1 MNRLDRFLAG
11 LLWLLGVLFIAGIT
25 HIAAIFALPGLEG
38 KDAFGRL
45 SALAQPAR
53 LTLLPPP
60 RPGAEIMPFADPAV
74 AQGVCLFDLSQGAL
88 RLQGKL
94 EGDRLLTL
102 SFRTPAG
109 EVFYSM
115 TDRAA
120 QHGRIDV
127 LLLSPAQLEALE
139 AEADDDEDPP
149 QELRL
154 VAPTR
159 RGIIF
164 VNSLA
169 ALPSERSAAEER
181 IKAISCD
188 VEQTPQE

>member
-1 MNRLDRFLAG
+1 MSRLDRFFAV
-11 LLWLLGVLFIAGIT
+11 LLWVLGVLFVAGIV
-25 HIAAIFALPGLEG
+25 HVVAIFALPDLEP

-53 LTLLPPP
+53 LTVLPPP
-60 RPGAEIMPFADPAV
+60 RPGAEVMPFADPAV
-74 AQGVCLFDLSQGAL
+74 AQGVCLFDLSQGAV
-88 RLQGKL
+88 RLQGKV
-94 EGDRLLTL
+94 ERDRLLTL

-139 AEADDDEDPP
+139 TEADDEDEPP

-154 VAPTR
+154 VAPSR

-164 VNSLA
+164 VTSLA
-169 ALPSERSAAEER
+169 ALPSERPEAEER